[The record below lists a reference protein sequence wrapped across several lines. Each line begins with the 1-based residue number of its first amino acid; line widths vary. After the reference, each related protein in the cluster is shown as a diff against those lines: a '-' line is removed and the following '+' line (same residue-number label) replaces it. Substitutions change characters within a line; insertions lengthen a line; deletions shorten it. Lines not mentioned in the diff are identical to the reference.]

1 MKRGLILALSLLLVP
16 LSSFGATVEGQRSL
30 VLTEPPLGNAYLTGL
45 DVSVDAPV
53 YGDLTALG
61 GSVIV
66 RAPVE
71 GDLLAL
77 GGTLDVE
84 APVRGDVRSVGPRVI
99 INSSVDGDLVTV
111 GGAVLI
117 SGRSQELQAVGAT
130 IRSTGGTVGKAA
142 FYGTEVYLSGE
153 YGGDVTVQA
162 SDRIVIG
169 EGTIIHGK
177 FKYNAP
183 SEVSIPESAVIDG
196 GATYVGGASYIPSS
210 EEARTFDVIGTLVFF
225 FVKALAMM
233 VVAGLIVGLFPALS
247 KKLVT
252 LSLELRPKRF
262 MLTASL
268 GALLLVF
275 TPLLI
280 LVLLVSFVGFGVALL
295 LSALYMLLLLLSYVY
310 AGFLLGAWIFR
321 ITKKR
326 MSASWRVA
334 VLGAFLLY
342 VLSYVPLVGMSV
354 AIVLMV
360 VSAGVLSVTAYK
372 FAFTRQ
378 P

>member
-16 LSSFGATVEGQRSL
+16 VSVGAATVEGQRSL

-45 DVSVDAPV
+45 DVSVDVPV
-53 YGDLTALG
+53 LGDLTALG
-61 GSVIV
+61 GSVIIKS
-66 RAPVE
+66 PVE
-71 GDLLAL
+71 GDLLIM

-84 APVRGDVRSVGPRVI
+84 APVKGDVRSLAPRVI
-99 INSSVDGDLVTV
+99 INSSVGGDLVTV
-111 GGAVLI
+111 GGVVLI
-117 SGRSQELQAVGAT
+117 SGKSQELQAVGAT
-130 IRSTGGTVGKAA
+130 IRSTGGTTGKAT

-153 YGGDVTVQA
+153 YGGDVTVSA
-162 SDRIVIG
+162 SDRIVVG
-169 EGTIIHGK
+169 EGTVIHGV

-183 SEVSIPESAVIDG
+183 SEVAIPESATISG

-210 EEARTFDVIGTLVFF
+210 EEARTFDLIGVLVFF

-233 VVAGLIVGLFPALS
+233 VVAGLIVGLFPVLS

-252 LSLELRPKRF
+252 TSLELRPKKF
-262 MLTASL
+262 ILTALL
-268 GALLLVF
+268 GALLLVC

-280 LVLLVSFVGFGVALL
+280 LILLVSFVGFGVALL

-310 AGFLLGAWIFR
+310 AGFLLGAWTFR
-321 ITKKR
+321 VAKKR

-334 VLGAFLLY
+334 VFGAFLLY
-342 VLSYVPLVGMSV
+342 VLSYLPLLGMGIAV
-354 AIVLMV
+354 VLMV

-372 FAFTRQ
+372 FAFTRSH
-378 P
+378 